1 MEIKVFPTSVFA
13 CWWKDPDPG
22 EAQKNIR
29 IRSTAT
35 SSWKK
40 KSKFPNIFVTSR
52 ERSVI
57 NKFKLNVQTNA
68 ACVDILVW
76 AAKEESGEWVL

>member
-1 MEIKVFPTSVFA
+1 MEG
-13 CWWKDPDPG
+13 DPDR
-22 EAQKNIR
+22 EAQKT
-29 IRSTAT
+29 SGSAT
-35 SSWKK
+35 LQPILE
-40 KSKFPNIFVTSR
+40 KSKFPKISVTFR

-76 AAKEESGEWVL
+76 AAKEESGE

>member
-1 MEIKVFPTSVFA
+1 MKSENQGFSYFFFLDP
-13 CWWKDPDPG
+13 DPDPG
-22 EAQKNIR
+22 GPKTYGFG
-29 IRSTAT
+29 SAT
-35 SSWKK
+35 LQPTIE
-40 KSKFPNIFVTSR
+40 KSKFPNIFVTFR

-76 AAKEESGEWVL
+76 AAKEESGECVL

>member
-1 MEIKVFPTSVFA
+1 MEG
-13 CWWKDPDPG
+13 DPDR
-22 EAQKNIR
+22 EAQK
-29 IRSTAT
+29 T
-35 SSWKK
+35 SGSGTLRPALE
-40 KSKFPNIFVTSR
+40 KSKFPNISVAFR

-76 AAKEESGEWVL
+76 AAKEESGE